1 MIYYEKEIQTL
12 YGFKPGMG
20 GSRIERS
27 VDLMTK
33 TKDKKVLCM
42 KYCKLDE
49 EYDLSVN
56 KYGSGFALDPDID
69 YAEVL
74 YNAKDPREGLRKL
87 TTSNSIYSYKFG
99 VSTSDDDDVIPLMY
113 SCKCGKTYGMDKIG
127 LTCEYCNTKVKRAK
141 DKNLGWFKLEY
152 DKIFHPMLCWFLCK
166 EEMDLKDGDGRKSL
180 FTLLSQNKLEFN
192 WDDLFWQVDENN
204 NYSGKLYEF
213 VAKYMKSYKELFD
226 YYSDPEYWYTSSIP
240 VLSRNY
246 RFITIRESNFE
257 GLMDIDQH
265 NLNPEYV
272 SISYLVQD
280 LNNNHT
286 KLLALRNRKRNKLR
300 DLIKTLSNV
309 IKIIY
314 SEFFDGKYAFLKQ
327 EQYSRRRSMSGR
339 LIMLPMNDERYYG
352 IDKCVISIDYFRSVF
367 KKNVVKVCKSL
378 RIEPKRIKKLI
389 NKNYTLND
397 DDRKLIREEIFPRI
411 NHLYEYTNR
420 EPSIYME
427 SALMLKIVD
436 LCVEMIIRVPFF
448 ILKAI
453 AGDSKLT
460 GSR

>member
-1 MIYYEKEIQTL
+1 
-12 YGFKPGMG
+12 
-20 GSRIERS
+20 
-27 VDLMTK
+27 MTK
-33 TKDKKVLCM
+33 TSDKKVLCM
-42 KYCKLDE
+42 RYCKLDE
-49 EYDLSVN
+49 EFDLSIN
-56 KYGSGFALDPDID
+56 RYGSGFVLDPDID
-69 YAEVL
+69 YAEIL
-74 YNAKDPREGLRKL
+74 YNSNEPREGLKKL
-87 TTSNSIYSYKFG
+87 TTSNSIFSYKFG

-113 SCKCGKTYGMDKIG
+113 SCKCGKSYGMDKIG
-127 LTCEYCNTKVKRAK
+127 LVCPFCDTKVGRSK
-141 DKNLGWFKLEY
+141 DKNLGWFKLEH

-166 EEMDLKDGDGRKSL
+166 EETDLKDGEGKKTL
-180 FTLLSQNKLEFN
+180 FTLLSQNKLEYS
-192 WDDLFWQVDENN
+192 WDDILWQTEDGK
-204 NYSGKLYEF
+204 YSGKLYEF

-246 RFITIRESNFE
+246 RFIVIKESNFE
-257 GLMDIDQH
+257 NIEDIDQH

-286 KLLALRNRKRNKLR
+286 SLLNLPTKKRNKIR

-309 IKIIY
+309 IRIIH

-411 NHLYEYTNR
+411 EHLYEYTNR
-420 EPSIYME
+420 EPAIYME
-427 SALMLKIVD
+427 SALMLKIVA
-436 LCVEMIIRVPFF
+436 LCDEMIIRVPFF
-448 ILKAI
+448 ILVAI
-453 AGDSKLT
+453 ARPYKITGDLKC
-460 GSR
+460 G